1 MKTFDWYFQ
10 QLEFE
15 FNKNLHFKR
24 PKDDLFEKS
33 QLYAWSGI
41 YRYFQKFS
49 FLVRLII
56 SATCIYRLYL
66 YIDKFSSR
74 RLEFGIIL
82 ITTTNVKF
90 QEILQIYNFSIEN
103 DPQRYTP
110 LVDSSSKSVNDAV
123 FNKNIS
129 FCLNIWILYDIWML
143 R

>member
-1 MKTFDWYFQ
+1 MLEVVFTGISRNSLSWY
-10 QLEFE
+10 
-15 FNKNLHFKR
+15 
-24 PKDDLFEKS
+24 DLS
-33 QLYAWSGI
+33 SAL
-41 YRYFQKFS
+41 
-49 FLVRLII
+49 LVY
-56 SATCIYRLYL
+56 TDYN